1 MRVKTN
7 TKTLT
12 NSPVAETI
20 PPSAEV
26 PVPKEMTIP
35 KKVVNSRK
43 VPDGKESSTSAFK
56 QPNRKI
62 KRSQIHLWIPN
73 QHGAW
78 VMVLCPPFSGLLAG
92 GFSWTGLW
100 LCLVWLVCYLV
111 SYTVGRWLVSRRAK
125 RFFRPAATYSIIAL
139 VLGIPLVILQPHLLW
154 WSPVYLVVLAAHL
167 WAAHSRNQRSLW
179 ANGSAVIGSGLTA
192 LLTASLGTTSTS
204 LLPAVGV
211 VVAIA
216 YILQEF
222 GVVLFVKTMF
232 RERDSKLYLT
242 VSLLWHIG
250 LCGLGFWTSWPTGV
264 SSLFLLARSAVLPA
278 YAKRLTPLQIGL
290 FEIAAS
296 LTSFIGITWG
306 TTLSTFV

>member
-12 NSPVAETI
+12 NSPVAETT
-20 PPSAEV
+20 PLSEEV
-26 PVPKEMTIP
+26 PIPKGITTP
-35 KKVVNSRK
+35 KKVANSRK
-43 VPDGKESSTSAFK
+43 IPDDKESSTSESK
-56 QPNRKI
+56 RPIRKV

-78 VMVLCPPFSGLLAG
+78 AMVLCPPFSGLLAG

-100 LCLVWLVCYLV
+100 LCIVWLVCYLA
-111 SYTVGRWLVSRRAK
+111 SYTVGRWLISRRAK
-125 RFFRPAATYSIIAL
+125 RFSRPAATYSVIVL
-139 VLGIPLVILQPHLLW
+139 VLGVPLVILQPHLLW

-167 WAAHSRNQRSLW
+167 WASHSRSQRSLW

-192 LLTASLGTTSTS
+192 LLTASLGTASANP
-204 LLPAVGV
+204 LPAVGI

-216 YILQEF
+216 YVLQEF

-242 VSLLWHIG
+242 ISLLWHVG

-264 SSLFLLARSAVLPA
+264 AALFLLTRAAILPA

-290 FEIAAS
+290 CEIVVS

-306 TTLSTFV
+306 STLSTFI